1 MLRFGPLIG
10 IIVVVGL
17 LAVTPKIKAG
27 GDGAKSFEAFRDT
40 LLNLQID
47 SSSYRQV
54 GGVVFEDGLI
64 TISLDS
70 GSLVFLERYEGRRM
84 IALFRG
90 SGTAMFTP
98 NHPTEVVN
106 LQRFYHA
113 DQFSEEFDRGI
124 FVFSDNRLT
133 SLLDEF
139 PAGGTVAKEFGAMVA
154 EATEFI
160 SENDRLDIDGALSR
174 CLLNEYTAPI
184 FHAKLH
190 YQKVMECILSHNP
203 YDTEPFYL
211 IARHDKKGPSELT
224 FINQCPDVHG
234 WPTLTDDGVEPTDQV
249 RTSLHTMTC
258 TIARSLDMI
267 THDRVDMVVRA
278 DSVLWLE
285 MELTSLLDVDS
296 VYLGS
301 TKLTMFRA
309 KGSSRFWMKLPRW
322 YHKGEALSP
331 SISYS
336 GDIIE
341 RVRDYTILR
350 TSLDWIPA
358 HSYFQRALYDVTF
371 SYPSSMS
378 LISLGKQESVTTV
391 DRTTTSRWVTSVA
404 NTNNSFHIGLFKK
417 RELEMTNE
425 TPTATMYYNTSDQAD
440 AVAMDV
446 QQSMLFYTRIFGPLA
461 IKHLNATELPGTH
474 GEAFPGLLH
483 LSTYAF
489 VRAEDVSTD
498 DFFGEQ
504 FTSHEVAHQWWGISV
519 KPMIYRDR
527 WLSEGFAEYSCLM
540 YSQLAAQEQKKFFR
554 LLEDYRKQIMTFGKK
569 TTGADLAPPSV
580 ALGHRVRSGA
590 GMAGGQAYNAFV
602 YYKGAWVL
610 HMLRNMMIDFKTM
623 KEDVFLTVMK
633 EFFTRYNGKRAST
646 ADFQH
651 VIEEVTGTG
660 MGWFFKEWVY
670 GNELPTYRVAWKKE
684 KLPEGQWKVT
694 MRVKQ
699 ENVSEDFTMLIPIKV
714 TSDDKKFIRLRLNV
728 TGKESEI
735 ILPHF
740 SFEPDDVIFNDL
752 TSVLCDV
759 KTEKF

>member
-1 MLRFGPLIG
+1 MGLIATLSAMA
-10 IIVVVGL
+10 IAQDVH
-17 LAVTPKIKAG
+17 AG
-27 GDGAKSFEAFRDT
+27 GEGSRTFEAFRDT

-47 SSSYRQV
+47 SSTVRQI
-54 GGVVFEDGLI
+54 GGLVFEDGLI

-70 GSLVFLERYEGRRM
+70 GSLVFLERYEGKRI
-84 IALFRG
+84 IALFKG
-90 SGTAMFTP
+90 SGTAMYSP

-113 DQFSEEFDRGI
+113 DQFSEEFDKGI
-124 FVFSDNRLT
+124 FVFTDNRLA
-133 SLLDEF
+133 SLIDEF
-139 PAGGTVAKEFGAMVA
+139 PASGTVAKEFGAMVS

-174 CLLNEYTAPI
+174 CLLNDYASPI

-211 IARHDKKGPSELT
+211 IARHDKKGPRDMTL
-224 FINQCPDVHG
+224 INQCPDVNG
-234 WPTLTDDGVEPTDQV
+234 WPPLTDDGVEPTDQV
-249 RTSLHTMTC
+249 STSLHTMTC
-258 TIARSLDMI
+258 AIARSLDMI
-267 THDRVDMVVRA
+267 TRDRVDMIVRA

-285 MELTSLLDVDS
+285 MDLTSLLDVDS
-296 VYLGS
+296 VNLGP

-309 KGSSRFWMKLPRW
+309 KGSSRFWMRLPRW
-322 YHKGEALSP
+322 YRKGEALSP
-331 SISYS
+331 TISYS

-341 RVRDYTILR
+341 RVQDYTILR

-358 HSYFQRALYDVTF
+358 HSYFQRALYDITF
-371 SYPSSMS
+371 SYPSSMT
-378 LISLGKQESVTTV
+378 LISLGKQESINTV

-404 NTNNSFHIGLFKK
+404 NTNNSFHIGLFKQ
-417 RELEMTNE
+417 RELEMTKE
-425 TPTATMYYNTSDQAD
+425 TPSATLYYNTSEQVD

-446 QQSMLFYTRIFGPLA
+446 QQSMLFYTRLFGPLA
-461 IKHLNATELPGTH
+461 IKHLNATELPGNH

-483 LSTYAF
+483 LSSYAF
-489 VRAEDVSTD
+489 FRAEDISTD

-569 TTGADLAPPSV
+569 MSGADLAPPSI

-590 GMAGGQAYNAFV
+590 GMSGGQAYNAFV

-651 VIEEVTGTG
+651 VIEEVTGVG

-699 ENVSEDFTMLIPIKV
+699 ENVSDDFTMLVPIKIV
-714 TSDDKKFIRLRLNV
+714 SDDDKYIRLRLNV
-728 TGKESEI
+728 TGKATEI
-735 ILPHF
+735 VLPHF
-740 SFEPDDVIFNDL
+740 SFEPDEVIFNDL
-752 TSVLCDV
+752 TSVLCEV
-759 KTEKF
+759 KTESF